1 MVICFVLR
9 ATSIN
14 VMVSMINHWNDAFK
28 REVSH
33 LKIFLSRALFPKKLS
48 TNFTGK
54 TVVLSL
60 YL

>member
-1 MVICFVLR
+1 
-9 ATSIN
+9 
-14 VMVSMINHWNDAFK
+14 
-28 REVSH
+28 EVSH